1 MIEKWREQEIL
12 AIYNFQKENKILK
25 RKWGKKKS
33 KKGKERKKEKRKS
46 RTLSFSHLY
55 LIFMCQSRL

>member
-55 LIFMCQSRL
+55 